1 MTKLN
6 YKHSTTICSETRVN
20 VGENI
25 LKSQDTSNTH
35 NTRLQHKLTSATQAA
50 AKCFRKD
57 HPEPNKQKT
66 GERNKPIITLI

>member
-25 LKSQDTSNTH
+25 LKSQDTSTQD
-35 NTRLQHKLTSATQAA
+35 TQHKTTAQTDQCNSSCCQM
-50 AKCFRKD
+50 F
-57 HPEPNKQKT
+57 QKRPSGT
-66 GERNKPIITLI
+66 EQTEDR